1 MSEDKR
7 NSVTS
12 LFDTYV
18 TLGKAI
24 ETTGDDSSDGLGDFS
39 LGGAM
44 DAQLELVGSV
54 AKTPSSTAAELL
66 RKVLIFAEGSEFFAD
81 KDNKSEADHRLL
93 TSVFRDIVLCLRPY
107 VDDRDWKQLLALS
120 ESMGSREIFAV
131 PECYLK
137 RGDPIRSLFNE
148 PNIDEHPAR
157 RASAD

>member
-54 AKTPSSTAAELL
+54 SKTPSSTAAELL

-93 TSVFRDIVLCLRPY
+93 TSVYRDNVLFLQPY
-107 VDDRDWKQLLALS
+107 LDDRDCKHLRPLREGL
-120 ESMGSREIFAV
+120 GCLEIFSV
-131 PECYLK
+131 P
-137 RGDPIRSLFNE
+137 
-148 PNIDEHPAR
+148 
-157 RASAD
+157 